1 MNLLKIACVQTDI
14 IARDPSKNFCH
25 LDELFKKIQDDR
37 DIIILPET
45 FTTGFPAE
53 PEMFAENE
61 DGPTMTWLRQKAK
74 ERNCA
79 IVGSFITSFES
90 QQDNK
95 TTRQQD
101 NGLQSS
107 STSQSLGDSSQH
119 LSISA
124 SQCLSISAS
133 QHLSISASQYHNTL
147 VWMNPDGSYHAYNK
161 RHTFMGG
168 EKEQLCC
175 GQEQITI
182 DYKGW
187 KIRPFICYDLRFP
200 AWLRN
205 SYKDDKFEYDL
216 GIVIANWPVQK
227 SYIWNTLLSA
237 RAIENQAY
245 FIGVNR
251 VGTDH
256 NKINYIGE
264 TKVVNGKGRTVAEL
278 ADKEEILETEID
290 MESLTAFRNYFTVH
304 RDWDSFVI
312 EK

>member
-1 MNLLKIACVQTDI
+1 MILKIACVQTDI
-14 IARDPSKNFCH
+14 IARDPSKNFYH

-53 PEMFAENE
+53 PELFAENE

-74 ERNCA
+74 ERNCV
-79 IVGSFITSFES
+79 ICGSFITSFG
-90 QQDNK
+90 QQ
-95 TTRQQD
+95 T
-101 NGLQSS
+101 S
-107 STSQSLGDSSQH
+107 STSQC
-119 LSISA
+119 LSDSA
-124 SQCLSISAS
+124 SQCLK
-133 QHLSISASQYHNTL
+133 YHNTL
-147 VWMNPDGSYHAYNK
+147 VWMNPEGSYHTYNK

-175 GQEQITI
+175 GQDLITI
-182 DYKGW
+182 EYKGW
-187 KIRPFICYDLRFP
+187 RIRPFICYDLRFP

-205 SYKDDKFEYDL
+205 SYKDGKFEYDL

-227 SYIWNTLLSA
+227 SYIWDTLLSA

-256 NKINYIGE
+256 NNINYIGE

-278 ADKEEILETEID
+278 KDKEDILETEID
-290 MESLTAFRNYFTVH
+290 MESLTSFRNYFTVH
-304 RDWDSFVI
+304 RDWDSFVL

>member
-1 MNLLKIACVQTDI
+1 MRRFFRNRKADKKIMTLKIACVQSDI
-14 IARDPSKNFCH
+14 IARNPSENFKH
-25 LDELFKKIQDDR
+25 LDELFTRIQDDR

-53 PEMFAENE
+53 PELFAEDEN
-61 DGPTMTWLRQKAK
+61 GATMTWLRKKAK

-79 IVGSFITSFES
+79 IVGSFITSFG
-90 QQDNK
+90 QQ
-95 TTRQQD
+95 TTD
-101 NGLQSS
+101 NGLQSKS
-107 STSQSLGDSSQH
+107 VSVSTVSVN
-119 LSISA
+119 
-124 SQCLSISAS
+124 SQCLK
-133 QHLSISASQYHNTL
+133 HHNTL
-147 VWMNPDGSYHAYNK
+147 VWMNPDGSYHTYNK

-205 SYKDDKFEYDL
+205 SYQDDKFEYDL

>member
-1 MNLLKIACVQTDI
+1 MTLKIACVQSDI
-14 IARDPSKNFCH
+14 IARNPSENFKH
-25 LDELFKKIQDDR
+25 LDELFTRIQDDR

-53 PEMFAENE
+53 PELFAEDEN
-61 DGPTMTWLRQKAK
+61 GATMTWLRKKAK

-79 IVGSFITSFES
+79 IVGSFITSFGQQSTVNS
-90 QQDNK
+90 QQ
-95 TTRQQD
+95 T
-101 NGLQSS
+101 S
-107 STSQSLGDSSQH
+107 STTQQ
-119 LSISA
+119 LSNSA
-124 SQCLSISAS
+124 TQCLKS
-133 QHLSISASQYHNTL
+133 HNTL
-147 VWMNPDGSYHAYNK
+147 VWMNPDGTYHTYDK

-205 SYKDDKFEYDL
+205 SYQDDKFEYDL

>member
-1 MNLLKIACVQTDI
+1 MNVLKIACVQTDI
-14 IARDPSKNFCH
+14 IARDPSKNFYH

-74 ERNCA
+74 ERNCV
-79 IVGSFITSFES
+79 ICGSFITAFES

-95 TTRQQD
+95 TTGQQD
-101 NGLQSS
+101 NGLQSKS
-107 STSQSLGDSSQH
+107 VSVSTVSVN
-119 LSISA
+119 
-124 SQCLSISAS
+124 SQCLK
-133 QHLSISASQYHNTL
+133 HHNTL
-147 VWMNPDGSYHAYNK
+147 VWMNPDGTYHTYNK

-182 DYKGW
+182 EYKGW
-187 KIRPFICYDLRFP
+187 RIRPFICYDLRFP

>member
-1 MNLLKIACVQTDI
+1 MILKIACVQTDI
-14 IARDPSKNFCH
+14 IARDPSKNFYH
-25 LDELFKKIQDDR
+25 LDELFKRIQDDR

-53 PEMFAENE
+53 PELFAENE
-61 DGPTMTWLRQKAK
+61 DGPTMTWLCQKAK

-79 IVGSFITSFES
+79 IVGSFITSFE
-90 QQDNK
+90 
-95 TTRQQD
+95 RQQD
-101 NGLQSS
+101 NGQQTFSKLLSS
-107 STSQSLGDSSQH
+107 PNPVPVSQFPNS
-119 LSISA
+119 
-124 SQCLSISAS
+124 SAS
-133 QHLSISASQYHNTL
+133 QHLKHHNTL
-147 VWMNPDGSYHAYNK
+147 VWMNPDGTYHTYNK

-182 DYKGW
+182 EYNGW

-200 AWLRN
+200 IWLRN
-205 SYKDDKFEYDL
+205 SYKDGELGYDL

-251 VGTDH
+251 VGIDH
-256 NKINYIGE
+256 NNINYI
-264 TKVVNGKGRTVAEL
+264 
-278 ADKEEILETEID
+278 IC
-290 MESLTAFRNYFTVH
+290 
-304 RDWDSFVI
+304 
-312 EK
+312 

>member
-1 MNLLKIACVQTDI
+1 MTLKIACVQTDI

-74 ERNCA
+74 ERNCV
-79 IVGSFITSFES
+79 ICGSFITSFGS
-90 QQDNK
+90 QQ
-95 TTRQQD
+95 TTD
-101 NGLQSS
+101 NGQQSS
-107 STSQSLGDSSQH
+107 STSQSLSDSV
-119 LSISA
+119 
-124 SQCLSISAS
+124 SQCLK
-133 QHLSISASQYHNTL
+133 YHNTL
-147 VWMNPDGSYHAYNK
+147 VWMNPDGSYHTYNK

-182 DYKGW
+182 EYKGW
-187 KIRPFICYDLRFP
+187 RIRPFICYDLRFP

-205 SYKDDKFEYDL
+205 SYKDGKFEYDL
-216 GIVIANWPVQK
+216 GIVIANWPLQK

-237 RAIENQAY
+237 RAIENQAC

-256 NKINYIGE
+256 NNINYIGE

-278 ADKEEILETEID
+278 ADEEDILETEID
-290 MESLTAFRNYFTVH
+290 MESLTSFRNYFTVH
-304 RDWDSFVI
+304 RDWDRFVI